1 MFQNLSCWRF
11 STILFCFI
19 LCLCLAF
26 AQNQTPR
33 QIAQTAFPSVVLLV
47 MEDLNGQPASLGSGF
62 FVSENIV
69 ATNMHVIEGSARG
82 YAKIVGQKPKYDIE
96 GIVGIDNTHDLALL
110 SIKGVKAPKLTIG
123 DSKQM
128 AVGDEVYAVGNP
140 LGLEGTFSQGVIG
153 GIRQTGD
160 DSLLQ
165 ITAPISPGSS
175 GGPVF
180 NATGQVVGIAVATFK
195 GGQNLN
201 LAIPSVYLTIL
212 LGNITQVSPLSDKT
226 TIKKEKSIINDM
238 GGKSVE
244 GVVCENFLWTYRF
257 GQSGDFSFS
266 IRNKLRDNI
275 TGIRGLI
282 IFYDKNDQP
291 IETHEFITGGKG
303 WFIINSGL
311 AKRIQNRKVDD
322 SVQKLTT
329 KEEEDKPYTKI
340 EFRILDF
347 EFCDE

>member
-1 MFQNLSCWRF
+1 MFQYLSCWRF
-11 STILFCFI
+11 YTILFCEI
-19 LCLCLAF
+19 LCSCIAL

-47 MEDLNGQPASLGSGF
+47 LEDSNGQPASLGSGF
-62 FVSENIV
+62 FVGDNIV
-69 ATNMHVIEGSARG
+69 ATNVHVIEGSARG
-82 YAKIVGQKPKYDIE
+82 YAKIVGQKTRYDID
-96 GIVGIDNTHDLALL
+96 GIIGIDNAHDLALL

-153 GIRQTGD
+153 GIRQIGD

-180 NATGQVVGIAVATFK
+180 NATGQVIGIAVATFK

-201 LAIPSVYLTIL
+201 LAIPSTYLTAL
-212 LGNITQVSPLSDKT
+212 LGNLTPIVPLSDKS

-244 GVVCENFLWTYRF
+244 GVVCENFLWTYNTEL
-257 GQSGDFSFS
+257 GKFSFS

-275 TGIRGLI
+275 TRVHGLI

-291 IETHEFITGGKG
+291 LETHEFLTGELFFTIK
-303 WFIINSGL
+303 SGL
-311 AKRIQNRKVDD
+311 AKRIEGRSVDG

-329 KEEEDKPYTKI
+329 KYGEGQPYTKI
-340 EFRILDF
+340 EYRILDF
-347 EFCDE
+347 KLCDE